1 MRNRKSS
8 CEDKQSMVVNI
19 FLEIS
24 WWSYTLPLVDASKMT
39 RTFVTELRLGVA
51 LVGMS

>member
-8 CEDKQSMVVNI
+8 CEHKQSMVVKF

-24 WWSYTLPLVDASKMT
+24 WWSYTLPLVDASKM
-39 RTFVTELRLGVA
+39 RRAFVPELRLVVA